1 MDKITES
8 LKNLI
13 PQDQLNEV
21 ASAVKEM
28 LSTAKEE
35 MEKEYNTNLEEAYK
49 QLTTD
54 LEKAEKT
61 AYQGYQ
67 EAYEIITDLR
77 NRLESQKDEFDKAL
91 EEGYE
96 EAYQMLLSERSKNK
110 DIETSLYEEYDAKLA
125 EMKNYIV
132 EKVDQFLQQKGVE
145 IYEQA
150 KKDILSDPSL
160 VEHKVVLNKIVDIAS
175 DYMKNE
181 DVSFVTTNKINEA
194 TKQIE
199 ELRGQLRILEARS
212 IRLSTENTKL
222 NETVK
227 KFNGM
232 VNEAK
237 EAVAP
242 ATVESKTVKAKKAQV
257 ISEQNERVEKVK
269 NASGRGHIN
278 TDNVQVIAEYNAGNG
293 ANNELLVL
301 SGVKKSN

>member
-35 MEKEYNTNLEEAYK
+35 MEKEYNSNLEEAYK

-61 AYQGYQ
+61 AYHGYQ

-96 EAYQMLLSERSKNK
+96 EAYQMLLSERNKNK

-125 EMKNYIV
+125 EMKEYIV
-132 EKVDQFLQQKGVE
+132 EKVDQFLQQKGTE

-160 VEHKVVLNKIVDIAS
+160 VEHKVVLGKIVDITS
-175 DYMKNE
+175 DYIKNE
-181 DVSFVTTNKINEA
+181 DVSFVTNNKINEA
-194 TKQIE
+194 AKQVE
-199 ELRGQLRILEARS
+199 ELRSQLRILEARS

-227 KFNGM
+227 KFNNM
-232 VNEAK
+232 VNESKVA
-237 EAVAP
+237 AP
-242 ATVESKTVKAKKAQV
+242 AVKSKKAQV

-269 NASGRGHIN
+269 NASGRGHID
-278 TDNVQVIAEYNAGNG
+278 TENVQVIAEYNAGNG

>member
-35 MEKEYNTNLEEAYK
+35 MEKEYNSNLEEAYK
-49 QLTTD
+49 QVTSD
-54 LEKAEKT
+54 LEKAEAT
-61 AYQGYQ
+61 AYKGYQ

-77 NRLESQKDEFDKAL
+77 NRLESQKDEFDKSL

-96 EAYQMLLSERSKNK
+96 EAYQMLLAERSKNK

-125 EMKNYIV
+125 EMKEYIV
-132 EKVDQFLQQKGVE
+132 EKVDQFLQQKGTE

-150 KKDILSDPSL
+150 KKDILSDPAL
-160 VEHKVVLNKIVDIAS
+160 VEHKVVLNKIVDLTS
-175 DYMKNE
+175 DYIKNE
-181 DVSFVTTNKINEA
+181 DVSFITTNKITEA
-194 TKQIE
+194 SKQIE

-227 KFNGM
+227 KFNSM
-232 VNEAK
+232 INESKA
-237 EAVAP
+237 AAP
-242 ATVESKTVKAKKAQV
+242 VVESKNVKAKKAQV